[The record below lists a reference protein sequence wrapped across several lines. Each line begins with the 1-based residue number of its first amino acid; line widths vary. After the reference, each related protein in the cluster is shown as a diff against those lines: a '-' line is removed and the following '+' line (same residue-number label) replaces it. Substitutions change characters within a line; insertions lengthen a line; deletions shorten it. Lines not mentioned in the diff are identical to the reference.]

1 MDSFMNIANNVEN
14 VIKDGEGGLGS
25 VLDKNIGIFLDC
37 KEIAGQQVIQG
48 IYIIYFPRLQGDSR
62 TTNYTGIYI
71 IYFPRLQGDS
81 RTTSY
86 TGIYI
91 IYFPR
96 LQEDSRTTGYTGDI
110 YYIFS

>member
-48 IYIIYFPRLQGDSR
+48 IYVIYFPRLQG
-62 TTNYTGIYI
+62 
-71 IYFPRLQGDS
+71 
-81 RTTSY
+81 
-86 TGIYI
+86 
-91 IYFPR
+91 
-96 LQEDSRTTGYTGDI
+96 DSRTTGYTGDI

>member
-48 IYIIYFPRLQGDSR
+48 IYIIYFPRLQGDCR
-62 TTNYTGIYI
+62 TTELKTLEWWILRSMFDLLFFLI
-71 IYFPRLQGDS
+71 PRLNNACSPLVINLVIQSDM
-81 RTTSY
+81 
-86 TGIYI
+86 
-91 IYFPR
+91 
-96 LQEDSRTTGYTGDI
+96 
-110 YYIFS
+110 